1 MMLVDECRLLSSYN
15 WYYHPNALTSKK
27 WIHFQKFSTSLTT
40 YSEHASYF
48 SYCTNIKCLARKNT
62 IDLHWKLYLW
72 QQIFSMYGS
81 ILRKKNESLEPRT
94 TQLLPYWFLLS
105 RIFSFLLPFFLIG
118 GVSTCTA
125 SIFAHWKERGRCL
138 VHGKIRREIYK
149 FKRNI
154 AQEALAKS
162 QRCYHNAQWTF
173 RWIH

>member
-1 MMLVDECRLLSSYN
+1 MSADCWAPTIGITIQTFWRVKNGFIFRSFQLLSQLIVN
-15 WYYHPNALTSKK
+15 MQVTFHIVQTA
-27 WIHFQKFSTSLTT
+27 
-40 YSEHASYF
+40 
-48 SYCTNIKCLARKNT
+48 IKCLARKNT

-138 VHGKIRREIYK
+138 VRGKIRREIYK